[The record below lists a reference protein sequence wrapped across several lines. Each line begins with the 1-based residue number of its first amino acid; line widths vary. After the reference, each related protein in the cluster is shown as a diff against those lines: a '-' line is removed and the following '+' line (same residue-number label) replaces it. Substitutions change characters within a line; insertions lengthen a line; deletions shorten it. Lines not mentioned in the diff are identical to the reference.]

1 MKHMIK
7 RSPIPAVK
15 KRTEGSPPNL
25 HRPGLTTAYGLRRA
39 KVGFWAALSP
49 LAKGIQNV
57 MHIFYDDAFIPK
69 INFITTL
76 ICLFNETYD

>member
-7 RSPIPAVK
+7 CPPIPAVREK
-15 KRTEGSPPNL
+15 DWGQPQNL

-39 KVGFWAALSP
+39 KVGFGAALSP

-57 MHIFYDDAFIPK
+57 MHIFYDYSI
-69 INFITTL
+69 
-76 ICLFNETYD
+76 